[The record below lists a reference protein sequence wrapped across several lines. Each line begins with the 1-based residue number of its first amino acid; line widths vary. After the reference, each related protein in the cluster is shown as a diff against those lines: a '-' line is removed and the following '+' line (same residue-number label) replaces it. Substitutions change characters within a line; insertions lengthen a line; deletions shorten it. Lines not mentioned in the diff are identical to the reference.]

1 MAVNPAGDPL
11 PCGRHIDQLWDQLA
25 GGMPNEHAQ
34 GCEHCQAA
42 LTGIRPLL
50 AATSQLAAEPV
61 SSPDDLAGRVMA
73 VIRARIHP
81 APRIPLPGPA
91 GMRLDISEH
100 AAAFIL
106 RAAGDTVDG
115 VRARSCRLS
124 PAAHDGSTATGLQ
137 LTISLRY
144 GVPALTAA
152 RWPAAARRQYR
163 AAPVKDIAF
172 CKVSFLPLFT
182 AVDTEIA
189 VHEPASPRPRC

>member
-1 MAVNPAGDPL
+1 MAVNPASDRL
-11 PCGRHIDQLWDQLA
+11 PCGRHIDQLWDHLA
-25 GGMPNEHAQ
+25 DGTPDEHAQ

-42 LTGIRPLL
+42 LTEIRPLFTAL
-50 AATSQLAAEPV
+50 NQLAAEPV
-61 SSPDDLAGRVMA
+61 SPPDDLSGRVMA

-81 APRIPLPGPA
+81 AARIPLPGPA

-115 VRARSCRLS
+115 VRARSCRLT

-152 RWPAAARRQYR
+152 RAVRGAVHAAARRQLGLTLGHI
-163 AAPVKDIAF
+163 DIE
-172 CKVSFLPLFT
+172 VTDIHLT
-182 AVDTEIA
+182 
-189 VHEPASPRPRC
+189 

>member
-11 PCGRHIDQLWDQLA
+11 PCGRHIDQLWDHLA
-25 GGMPNEHAQ
+25 GGIPDEHAH

-50 AATSQLAAEPV
+50 AAISQLAAEPV
-61 SSPDDLAGRVMA
+61 SPPDDLPGRVMA

-124 PAAHDGSTATGLQ
+124 PARDRNTATGLQ

-152 RWPAAARRQYR
+152 RALRGAVHAAARRQLGLTLGHI
-163 AAPVKDIAF
+163 DIEVADIH
-172 CKVSFLPLFT
+172 LT
-182 AVDTEIA
+182 
-189 VHEPASPRPRC
+189 

>member
-1 MAVNPAGDPL
+1 MAVNPASDRL
-11 PCGRHIDQLWDQLA
+11 PCGHHIDQLWDHLA
-25 GGMPNEHAQ
+25 HGTPDEHAQ

-42 LTGIRPLL
+42 LTEIRPLL
-50 AATSQLAAEPV
+50 TALNQLAAEPV
-61 SSPDDLAGRVMA
+61 SPPDDLSGRVMA

-81 APRIPLPGPA
+81 AARIPLPGPA

-115 VRARSCRLS
+115 VRARSCRLT
-124 PAAHDGSTATGLQ
+124 PAAHDRSTSTGLQ

-152 RWPAAARRQYR
+152 RALRGAVHAAARRQLGLTLGHI
-163 AAPVKDIAF
+163 DIE
-172 CKVSFLPLFT
+172 VTDIHLT
-182 AVDTEIA
+182 
-189 VHEPASPRPRC
+189 